1 MARKKTVRHSDGKY
15 HINGKTFEVLE
26 GTRAQVWHTTAYKT
40 SGGLTRKD
48 LLQNKHGRIVSAKK
62 HHTEKK
68 NKRLEKAGY
77 KPKKGKF
84 VVMRKSMRN
93 KSVSPSKSKSKSK
106 SKSRSKS
113 RSRRR

>member
-1 MARKKTVRHSDGKY
+1 MARKKTVKKSDGKY
-15 HINGKTFEVLE
+15 HVDGKKFDVLE
-26 GTRAQVWHTTAYKT
+26 GTRAQVWHGTAYKT
-40 SGGLTRKD
+40 SGGLVRKN

-62 HHTEKK
+62 HHSEKK

-84 VVMRKSMRN
+84 VIMRKSMRN

-106 SKSRSKS
+106 SKSR
-113 RSRRR
+113 RR